1 MSLSGIEWHQKS
13 IFDSELRS
21 LKCKPKNER
30 TPEEQA
36 VVKYFKT
43 RLNQLETK
51 LNSARSKNING

>member
-21 LKCKPKNER
+21 LRCKKPKHER

-51 LNSARSKNING
+51 LKETRSQNIK